1 MCGILAIFGP
11 EGSTTSAAAAAEL
24 CSRLRHRGPD
34 GSGVVHLKQTCQ
46 PEREGDARPPAKVPK
61 VDKTEAVLAHQRLAI
76 IDVSGGQQPF
86 QTEDGCVALVCN
98 GEIYDHLQHRASS
111 HTGYKWVSESDNE
124 VLLQLYLAH
133 GPTFLNK
140 VAVHGMFGF
149 AIYDTRDGTFMAAR
163 DHVGIVSLYW
173 GKGRRGTLWISSE
186 VKCMVNTGHSDP
198 PERIQHFPIGCSF
211 HSQTGFQQW
220 YTFPF
225 YDSLPT
231 SPYDANAVYEAL
243 WKAVRS
249 HTMSDVPFGVV
260 LSGGIDSSVIAA
272 IAARVLTLKQ
282 SVGGPQQ
289 WAPTRLKTFCMAVI
303 GNESTDKIHAQK
315 AADFIGSEH
324 YCFEF
329 TVQEV
334 IDSIRASVYHLESYD
349 SEPVRNGAFQ
359 VLLAKRVA
367 ELGIRVVLSGEGGD
381 EVFAGYH
388 HWKAL
393 ERPQD
398 VHIECVNEVRE
409 LHHNDGLRATKG
421 MIAHSVELRVP
432 YLDRAFLDTC
442 MSFDP
447 SAKMPGKYHSF
458 RGQIYGE
465 KGALRAAVADI
476 HPPLLPDEILCRPKQ
491 DFTAGAGGNAVRDA
505 LDKFFK
511 THVTDEDLSKAAERW
526 PYCPPYNKEE
536 YHYRVLFEEMF
547 GDVAETAVP
556 KFWRHDRL
564 GLKPGQEWVFGSDEL
579 QLTRVS

>member
-1 MCGILAIFGP
+1 
-11 EGSTTSAAAAAEL
+11 
-24 CSRLRHRGPD
+24 
-34 GSGVVHLKQTCQ
+34 VQ
-46 PEREGDARPPAKVPK
+46 K
-61 VDKTEAVLAHQRLAI
+61 VDTTEAVLAHQRLAI

-86 QTEDGCVALVCN
+86 QSEDGRAALVCN
-98 GEIYDHLQHRASS
+98 GEIYDHLQHRACLADA
-111 HTGYKWVSESDNE
+111 GYKCVSGSDCE
-124 VLLQLYLAH
+124 VLLHLYLAH
-133 GPTFLNK
+133 GPAFLTK

-149 AIYDTRDGTFMAAR
+149 AIYDAQDGTFMAAR

-173 GKGRRGTLWISSE
+173 GKGRNGTLWISSE
-186 VKCMVNTGHSDP
+186 VKCMVDTKHPDP
-198 PERIQHFPIGCSF
+198 PDSIQHFPIGGVF

-220 YTFPF
+220 YKFPF
-225 YDSLPT
+225 YDSMPT
-231 SPYDANAVYEAL
+231 SPYVANAVYDAL

-249 HTMSDVPFGVV
+249 HTMSDVPFGVL
-260 LSGGIDSSVIAA
+260 LSGGLDSSLIAA
-272 IAARVLTLKQ
+272 ITARVLAMKQ

-289 WAPTRLKTFCMAVI
+289 WSTTRLQTFCMAVI
-303 GNESTDKIHAQK
+303 GNDSTDKKYAQK
-315 AADFIGSEH
+315 VADFIGSKH
-324 YCFEF
+324 TCFEY

-334 IDSIRASVYHLESYD
+334 VDALRASVYHLETYD

-359 VLLAKRVA
+359 VLLAKRVK
-367 ELGIRVVLSGEGGD
+367 ELGISVVLSGEGGD

-393 ERPQD
+393 ERPED
-398 VHIECVNEVRE
+398 VHTECVNEIRE

-447 SAKMPGKYHSF
+447 SAKMPGNGRFSF
-458 RGQIYGE
+458 QGQLFEE
-465 KGALRAAVADI
+465 KGALRNAATIAQ
-476 HPPLLPDEILCRPKQ
+476 PPLLPDEVLRRPKV

-505 LDKFFK
+505 LDEHFK
-511 THVTDEDLSKAAERW
+511 THVTDEDLSMAAKRW

-536 YHYRVLFEEMF
+536 YHYRALFEEMF
-547 GDVAETAVP
+547 GAVAEKAVP

-579 QLTRVS
+579 LLTRVS